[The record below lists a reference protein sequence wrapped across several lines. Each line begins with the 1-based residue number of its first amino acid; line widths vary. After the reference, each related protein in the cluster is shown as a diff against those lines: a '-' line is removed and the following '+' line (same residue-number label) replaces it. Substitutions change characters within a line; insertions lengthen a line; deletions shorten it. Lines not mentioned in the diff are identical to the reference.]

1 MTRDSSLDWPRVAD
15 WAADIAAE
23 ETSRLR
29 QVFAEFGAR
38 GPSLRWRPP
47 VETLAAQQLR
57 FLLRYWEDLRGTRPM
72 PGMSEIDAA
81 EMRPA
86 LGYVNLVDA
95 IEDGRDFRYRVF
107 GSIVAAVS
115 GFDMTGRLAS
125 ELKASSYIV
134 EFGLAAY
141 RAARERR
148 EPLFSEHGPP
158 AAVYTATWHRLV
170 LPLAGAEG
178 QVARFL
184 VGAVPIA
191 RDGSPVALRL

>member
-1 MTRDSSLDWPRVAD
+1 MAEDSALDWPRVAQ
-15 WAADIAAE
+15 WTADIAAG
-23 ETSRLR
+23 ETDRLR
-29 QVFAEFGAR
+29 EVFAGFGAR
-38 GPSLRWRPP
+38 GPSLGWSPP

-57 FLLRYWEDLRGTRPM
+57 FLLRYWDDLRGARAM
-72 PGMSEIDAA
+72 PAVKDIDAT

-95 IEDGRDFRYRVF
+95 VEDGRDFRYRVF
-107 GSIVAAVS
+107 GSIVASVS

-134 EFGLAAY
+134 EFGLALY
-141 RAARERR
+141 RAARQRA

-170 LPLAGAEG
+170 LPLAGPEG
-178 QVARFL
+178 DVVRLL

-191 RDGSPVALRL
+191 RDGTPVALRL